1 MTPTRPGTD
10 SRGCHQMTTEPV
22 FSVVGEGAAATLQ
35 SPYSV
40 WIVMLAA
47 LLALH
52 AVNVYLDDV
61 EGLQIWQ

>member
-1 MTPTRPGTD
+1 
-10 SRGCHQMTTEPV
+10 MTTEPV

-52 AVNVYLDDV
+52 AVTAYLSDV
-61 EGLQIWQ
+61 EGVQIWQ